1 VYAAT
6 FPVVD
11 PSRDLGVFLTR
22 DKPGD
27 VMGLAP
33 TSGGEGAVEMQRM
46 LQQWGYAHG
55 SH

>member
-1 VYAAT
+1 VL
-6 FPVVD
+6 PVID
-11 PSRDLGVFLTR
+11 PARDLGVFVTR

-27 VMGLAP
+27 AAAGMP
-33 TSGGEGAVEMQRM
+33 TGGGAGAVEMQQM